1 MVGGEFRSAC
11 VALDFRY
18 NDVMRLMREIRC
30 FAADGNATCLNS
42 WAGSSDR
49 NAVAPFWILRAVVD
63 GPVAPQTGYLCD
75 IKDIDA
81 VLRTEVLPQLVAEKS
96 AEPGIAAIAL
106 RLAGAASTAA
116 ARLPSPTKL
125 ISLELSLSP
134 YTKLAV
140 STGALEMIEL
150 THAYEF
156 SAAHRLS
163 CEDLSDEENRRVF
176 GKCSNPKGHGH
187 NYVLEVTVAGPLDE
201 ATGTVTDLAYLD
213 RIVRERVVEP
223 FDHKHLNVELAEF
236 ATLNPTVENIALVV
250 WNRLVAALDRCRL
263 AKVRVWETPKTY
275 AEYSG
280 RG

>member
-1 MVGGEFRSAC
+1 
-11 VALDFRY
+11 
-18 NDVMRLMREIRC
+18 MRLMREIRC
-30 FAADGNATCLNS
+30 FATDGNATCQNS
-42 WAGSSDR
+42 WAGSSERD
-49 NAVAPFWILRAVVD
+49 AVAPFWVLRAVID

-75 IKDIDA
+75 IKEIDA

-96 AEPGIAAIAL
+96 SEPGLAALAS
-106 RLAGAASTAA
+106 RLVGAASTAA
-116 ARLPSPTKL
+116 AQLPSPTKL
-125 ISLELSLSP
+125 LSLELSLSP
-134 YTKLAV
+134 YTKLAI
-140 STGALEMIEL
+140 STGALQMIEL

-163 CEDLSDEENRRVF
+163 CKDLSDEENRRIF
-176 GKCSNPKGHGH
+176 GKCSNPNGHGH
-187 NYVLEVTVAGPLDE
+187 NYVLEVTVTGPLDE
-201 ATGTVTDLAYLD
+201 ATGTVTDLGHLD

-250 WNRLVAALDRCRL
+250 WNRLVDALDRCRL

-280 RG
+280 SG